1 MAVAVARTARG
12 VTRLQ
17 SLLLGLLGLGTVAVL
32 AVVVVLAMQLQDA
45 RAEDQRRE
53 DILQA
58 ARQQGVN
65 ITTLDYRSVDKD
77 LSRVLAQ
84 STGTFRKEF
93 ESGTKDLTDLVV
105 KNKAVSTG
113 EVLAAGIVTA
123 DSDSARVLVVAD
135 ATVGNSASSDQQQV
149 RHYRMQ
155 LDMVRSGNRWLTSTL
170 TFVG

>member
-12 VTRLQ
+12 VTRPQ
-17 SLLLGLLGLGTVAVL
+17 SLLLALLGLGVVAVL
-32 AVVVVLAMQLQDA
+32 AVVVLLAVQLRDA

-53 DILQA
+53 DILQS

-65 ITTLDYRSVDKD
+65 ITTLDYRSVDRD

-93 ESGTKDLTDLVV
+93 KAGTKDLTDLVV
-105 KNKAVSTG
+105 KNKAVSKG
-113 EVLAAGIVTA
+113 EVLEAGVVTA

-135 ATVGNSASSDQQQV
+135 ATVGNSASADQQQV

>member
-1 MAVAVARTARG
+1 

-135 ATVGNSASSDQQQV
+135 ATVGNSATDTGTAQQQV

>member
-1 MAVAVARTARG
+1 MTG
-12 VTRLQ
+12 PKVTRATLA
-17 SLLLGLLGLGTVAVL
+17 LLGLLALGVVAA
-32 AVVVVLAMQLQDA
+32 AVVVVMLAMRLEDA
-45 RAEDQRRE
+45 SAEDQRRE

-65 ITTLDYRSVDKD
+65 ITTLDHRTVDED
-77 LSRVLAQ
+77 LGRVLAL
-84 STGTFRKEF
+84 STGAFREEF
-93 ESGTKDLTDLVV
+93 EAGTKDLTDLVV
-105 KNKAVSTG
+105 ENKAVSTG

-135 ATVGNSASSDQQQV
+135 STVSNTTSEEQQV

-155 LDMVRSGNRWLTSTL
+155 LDLVRSGNRWLTSGL

>member
-1 MAVAVARTARG
+1 
-12 VTRLQ
+12 VTRPRNSQ
-17 SLLLGLLGLGTVAVL
+17 SLLLALLGLGVVAVL
-32 AVVVVLAMQLQDA
+32 AVVIVFAMQLRDT

-53 DILQA
+53 DILQS

-93 ESGTKDLTDLVV
+93 EAGTKDLTDLVV

-135 ATVGNSASSDQQQV
+135 ATVANSATGSATAAPQV

>member
-1 MAVAVARTARG
+1 M
-12 VTRLQ
+12 TRPQ
-17 SLLLGLLGLGTVAVL
+17 TLLLGLFALGVAAVL
-32 AVVVVLAMQLQDA
+32 AVAVVLATQLQDA

-53 DILQA
+53 AILQA

-65 ITTLDYRSVDKD
+65 ITTLDHRSVDKD
-77 LSRVLAQ
+77 LKRVLDL
-84 STGTFRKEF
+84 STGTFRTEF
-93 ESGTKDLTDLVV
+93 QAGTKDLTDLVV

-135 ATVGNSASSDQQQV
+135 STVSNSANSAQKQV

-155 LDMVRSGNRWLTSTL
+155 LDLVRRGDRWLTSTL

>member
-1 MAVAVARTARG
+1 M
-12 VTRLQ
+12 TRPRNSQ
-17 SLLLGLLGLGTVAVL
+17 SLLLALLGLGVVAVL
-32 AVVVVLAMQLQDA
+32 VVVVVLAMRLHDA
-45 RAEDQRRE
+45 RAEDHRRE
-53 DILQA
+53 EILQS

-65 ITTLDYRSVDKD
+65 ITTLDYRSVDRD

-93 ESGTKDLTDLVV
+93 KAGTKDLTDVVV
-105 KNKAVSTG
+105 KNKAVATG

-135 ATVGNSASSDQQQV
+135 QTVGNSATDTGTAQQQV